1 MKSYQIWYTYS
12 RPWGELKFWS
22 WVTSDQRSR
31 SQTTLKTHILTA
43 YSCLYIRHRTLKLG
57 SFVSILELFFKKCL
71 MNDLE
76 VTQGQRSRSFVKIL
90 SFCEF
95 SWYMSCFL
103 CSKDKKILFLYF
115 LDLDLI
121 ISRSEILHFS
131 GNSSVIFAQT
141 VKDTDL
147 WMKYVFL
154 LHATFHPV
162 PKYLVSAKG
171 VRG

>member
-43 YSCLYIRHRTLKLG
+43 YSCLYIRRRTLKLV
-57 SFVSILELFFKKCL
+57 SFVSILELFFKNCL

-76 VTQGQRSRSFVKIL
+76 VMQGQKSRSFVKIL

-103 CSKDKKILFLYF
+103 CSTDQKNPFFLFSWPWPNYF
-115 LDLDLI
+115 KVR
-121 ISRSEILHFS
+121 SRDIAFFWEFKCSLCT
-131 GNSSVIFAQT
+131 NS
-141 VKDTDL
+141 
-147 WMKYVFL
+147 
-154 LHATFHPV
+154 
-162 PKYLVSAKG
+162 
-171 VRG
+171 